1 MLIVLILFV
10 PLGVPA
16 FREFF
21 ILSSISSCTRQ
32 RHKIA
37 IVKMKYFITMSLIGG
52 SESSRVTRIIHPIPS
67 TTAIAFVAFFA

>member
-1 MLIVLILFV
+1 M
-10 PLGVPA
+10 
-16 FREFF
+16 R
-21 ILSSISSCTRQ
+21 
-32 RHKIA
+32 IA